1 MLDPDFNKKLKDTKY
16 KSLDIPQRKVLISK
30 AWSIKRLMFRN
41 VWLYI
46 YARRFFK

>member
-30 AWSIKRLMFRN
+30 AWSINMFRN